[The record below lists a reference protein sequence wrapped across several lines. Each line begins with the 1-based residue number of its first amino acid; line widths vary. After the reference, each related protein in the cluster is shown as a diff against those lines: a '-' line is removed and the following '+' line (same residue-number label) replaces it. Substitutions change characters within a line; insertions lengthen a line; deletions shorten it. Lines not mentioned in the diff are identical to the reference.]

1 MKIIN
6 EKYKIQQIINT
17 QKILAELEIADK
29 SELKKVYNQK
39 LQDLLEN

>member
-17 QKILAELEIADK
+17 QKILAELEITDK

>member
-1 MKIIN
+1 MKIMS

-17 QKILAELEIADK
+17 QKILAELEITDR
-29 SELKKVYNQK
+29 SLLKKEYNQK